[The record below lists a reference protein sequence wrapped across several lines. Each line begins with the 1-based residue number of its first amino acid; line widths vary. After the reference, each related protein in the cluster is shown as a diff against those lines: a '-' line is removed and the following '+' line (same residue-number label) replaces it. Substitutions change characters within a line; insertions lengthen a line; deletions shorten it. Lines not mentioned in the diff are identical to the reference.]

1 MEKTGFAQKNGRLF
15 RLALL
20 VCLSCVLFT
29 ARAQTARITL
39 NLQNATLEQAMDRI
53 KAQTRYLFINRDV
66 EGLKSRKVSIN
77 VSNELITR
85 VLDQLFSPFDIG
97 YDIDGRSIFIYKQQ
111 AAATR
116 PVPVSGRVTDA
127 KGQPVIGASV
137 IVRGT
142 TLGVSTDAEG
152 RFTLEVPAPA
162 ASQTL
167 EVSYLGYETASI
179 SVGTRTSFMVTLRE
193 SASEI
198 ESIVVTALGIKRE
211 EKALSYNVQ
220 QVAASDITLVKDA
233 NFMNSLSGKVA
244 GVTINASSSGVGGAT
259 KVVLRGNKSISQS
272 SNALYV
278 IDGIPMYN
286 FGGGGGTE
294 FDSKGAT
301 ESIAD
306 INPEDIES
314 ISVLTG
320 AAAAALYGSEAA
332 NGAVMIT
339 TKKGEAGALK
349 VTLTSNTEF
358 LNPFVLPEFQNRY
371 GTGLNGSGSGSA
383 VYSWG
388 AKLTPA
394 ARTGYTPDDFFE
406 TGHVYTNAVT
416 LSGGTDRNQTYF
428 SAAAVNSDGIIPN
441 NTYDRYNFTFR
452 NTSYFLKDKLRLD
465 ASASYIYQQDQNMT
479 NQGVYSNP
487 LVSAYLFPRGENF
500 DLYRRFERYNEG
512 TKLMEQFW
520 SSDMEGGDLR
530 MQNPYW
536 IAYRNLRNTD
546 KKRYLLSFSASY
558 DILPWLNVT
567 GRVRIDNANSLYTQK
582 LYASTNTTITDGGRN
597 GHYTEQREYDTQTY
611 ADVMVNINKTFGDD
625 WSLQANVGASI
636 NNVKTDM
643 LSYRGPI
650 QENGLPNVF
659 NVFDLDDSKKR
670 AEKSG
675 WQEQTQSL
683 FASVEVGWKQMLY
696 LTVTGRN
703 DWASQLAESPS
714 SSFFYPSVGLS
725 WVPTSLW
732 DLGRALTYLKIR
744 GSIASVGMPF
754 PRHLT
759 IPTYEYDATNK
770 VWTAKTH
777 YPIGDLYPERTRTYE
792 VGIDARLWKHISL
805 SASWYRADTY
815 NQTFDP
821 QISVS
826 SGYSTIYLQTGHV
839 RNTGVELSAG
849 YDNTWR
855 DFRWATNFTFSWN
868 KNEIV
873 ELVHNY
879 KHPETGEIIS
889 KDRLEIKGLGKAKY
903 ILKPGGTL
911 GDLYTNSDLVYNR
924 EGFIEVDKSGNVAV
938 KDDYM
943 EDIYLGSVFPKYNL
957 AWRNDFSWKGLNL
970 GVLFTARIGGIC
982 YSATQANMDLYGVSE
997 ASAAAR
1003 DAGGVLI
1010 NGREMVDAQK
1020 WYQAIGSQSGL
1031 PQYYTYSAT
1040 NFRLQELSLGYT
1052 LPAKWFRDKMR
1063 MTVSFVG
1070 RNLWMIY
1077 CKAPFDPEAVAST
1090 GLNYQ
1095 GIDYFMMP
1103 SLRSL
1108 GFNVKFQF

>member
-1 MEKTGFAQKNGRLF
+1 MEKTGFTQKIGRLF

-29 ARAQTARITL
+29 AKAQTARITL
-39 NLQNATLEQAMDRI
+39 NLQNATLEQAMDKI

-66 EGLKSRKVSIN
+66 EDLESRKVNIN
-77 VSNELITR
+77 VSNELITK

-111 AAATR
+111 AAETQ
-116 PVPVSGRVTDA
+116 PVTVTGRVTDA
-127 KGQPVIGASV
+127 NGQPVIGASV

-142 TLGVSTDAEG
+142 TLGVSTDTEG
-152 RFTLEVPAPA
+152 RFTLKVPAPA

-167 EVSYLGYETASI
+167 EVSYLGYETATI
-179 SVGTRTSFMVTLRE
+179 PVGSRTSFAVTLRE
-193 SASEI
+193 STSEI
-198 ESIVVTALGIKRE
+198 EQVVVTALGIKRE

-220 QVAASDITLVKDA
+220 QVGAEEITTVKDA
-233 NFMNSLSGKVA
+233 NFMNSLAGKVA

-306 INPEDIES
+306 LNPEDIES

-320 AAAAALYGSEAA
+320 AAAAALYGSNAA

-339 TKKGEAGALK
+339 TKKGQAGALK
-349 VTLTSNTEF
+349 VTVSSNTEF

-371 GTGLNGSGSGSA
+371 GTGLNGSSSGSA

-394 ARTGYTPDDFFE
+394 AQTGYTPNDFFE
-406 TGHVYTNAVT
+406 TGHVYTNAFT

-487 LVSAYLFPRGENF
+487 LVPAYLFPRGTDF
-500 DLYRRFERYNEG
+500 DAYRIFERYNPAS
-512 TKLMEQFW
+512 KLMEQFW
-520 SSDMEGGDLR
+520 SSDLEGGDLR

-558 DILPWLNVT
+558 DILPWLNVA

-582 LYASTNTTITDGGRN
+582 LYASSNTTITDGGKN

-636 NNVKTDM
+636 NNVKTDL

-703 DWASQLAESPS
+703 DWASQLAESPE

-732 DLGRALTYLKIR
+732 DMGRALTYLKIR

-792 VGIDARLWKHISL
+792 LGLDARLWRHISL
-805 SASWYRADTY
+805 SASWYWADTY

-1010 NGREMVDAQK
+1010 NGRQTIDAQK
-1020 WYQAIGSQSGL
+1020 WYQAIGAQSGL

-1052 LPAKWFRDKMR
+1052 LPAKWFREKMR

>member
-20 VCLSCVLFT
+20 VCLCCAVFT
-29 ARAQTARITL
+29 AKAQTARITL
-39 NLQNATLEQAMDRI
+39 NLQNATLEQAMDKI

-66 EGLKSRKVSIN
+66 EDLESRKVSIN
-77 VSNELITR
+77 VSNELITK
-85 VLDQLFSPFDIG
+85 VLDQLFTPFDIG

-127 KGQPVIGASV
+127 NGQPVIGASV

-142 TLGVSTDAEG
+142 TLGVSTDTEG

-167 EVSYLGYETASI
+167 EVSYLGYETATI
-179 SVGTRTSFMVTLRE
+179 PVGSRTSFAVTLRE
-193 SASEI
+193 STSEI
-198 ESIVVTALGIKRE
+198 EQVVVTALGIKRE

-220 QVAASDITLVKDA
+220 QVGAEEITTVKDA
-233 NFMNSLSGKVA
+233 NFMNSLAGKVA

-306 INPEDIES
+306 LNPEDIES

-320 AAAAALYGSEAA
+320 AAAAALYGSNAA

-339 TKKGEAGALK
+339 TKKGQAGALK
-349 VTLTSNTEF
+349 VTLSSNTEF

-371 GTGLNGSGSGSA
+371 GTGLNGSSAGSA

-394 ARTGYTPDDFFE
+394 AQTGYTPNDFFE
-406 TGHVYTNAVT
+406 TGHVYTNAFT

-487 LVSAYLFPRGENF
+487 LVPAYLFPRGTDF
-500 DLYRRFERYNEG
+500 DAYRIFERYNPAS
-512 TKLMEQFW
+512 KLMEQFW
-520 SSDMEGGDLR
+520 SSDLEGGDLR

-558 DILPWLNVT
+558 DILPWLNVA

-582 LYASTNTTITDGGRN
+582 LYASSNTTITDGGKN

-636 NNVKTDM
+636 NNVKTDL

-675 WQEQTQSL
+675 WQEQTQSI

-732 DLGRALTYLKIR
+732 DMGRALTYLKIR

-792 VGIDARLWKHISL
+792 LGLDARLWRHISL
-805 SASWYRADTY
+805 SASWYWADTY

-879 KHPETGEIIS
+879 KHPETGEYIT

-911 GDLYTNSDLVYNR
+911 GDLYTNSDLVYNQD
-924 EGFIEVDKSGNVAV
+924 GYIEVDKSGNVAV

-970 GVLFTARIGGIC
+970 GLLFTARIGGIC

-1003 DAGGVLI
+1003 DAGGVVI
-1010 NGREMVDAQK
+1010 NGRQTIDAQK
-1020 WYQAIGSQSGL
+1020 WYQAIGAQSGL

>member
-1 MEKTGFAQKNGRLF
+1 MNKKIIQQIRLSILLF
-15 RLALL
+15 VPALL
-20 VCLSCVLFT
+20 FPLSAL
-29 ARAQTARITL
+29 RAQNVRVTIRENGAKM
-39 NLQNATLEQAMDRI
+39 EQVISAIER
-53 KAQTRYLFINRDV
+53 QTRYLFGIDDEVNTDLPVTVHAENEPLKKVLDEMFRGTDIVYTV
-66 EGLKSRKVSIN
+66 EGTNILLTRRPAAPQSRAVS
-77 VSNELITR
+77 VT
-85 VLDQLFSPFDIG
+85 
-97 YDIDGRSIFIYKQQ
+97 
-111 AAATR
+111 
-116 PVPVSGRVTDA
+116 GRVTDA
-127 KGQPVIGASV
+127 SGQPIVGASV

-142 TLGVSTDAEG
+142 TVGVSTDTEG
-152 RFTLEVPAPA
+152 RFALEVPSPA

-167 EVSYLGYETASI
+167 EVSYLGYETAAVP
-179 SVGTRTSFMVTLRE
+179 VGSRTSFEVTLQE
-193 SASEI
+193 SSSEI
-198 ESIVVTALGIKRE
+198 EQVVVTALGIKRQ

-294 FDSKGAT
+294 FDSRGAT
-301 ESIAD
+301 EAIAD

-371 GTGLNGSGSGSA
+371 GTGLNGVRSGSNI
-383 VYSWG
+383 YSWG
-388 AKLTPA
+388 ERLAPS
-394 ARTGYTPDDFFE
+394 ARYGYTPNDFFE
-406 TGHVYTNAVT
+406 TGHVYTNAFT

-441 NTYDRYNFTFR
+441 NEYDRYNFTFR
-452 NTSYFLKDKLRLD
+452 NTSFFLKDKLRID

-546 KKRYLLSFSASY
+546 KKRYMLSLSASY

-567 GRVRIDNANSLYTQK
+567 GRVRIDNMNSLYTQK
-582 LYASTNTTITDGGRN
+582 LYASSNTTITDGGRN
-597 GHYTEQREYDTQTY
+597 GHYTEARTYDSQTY
-611 ADVMVNINKTFGDD
+611 ADVMANINKTFGDD
-625 WSLQANVGASI
+625 WSLQANIGASI
-636 NNVKTDM
+636 NNVKSDE

-659 NVFDLDDSKKR
+659 NVFDLDDTKKR
-670 AEKSG
+670 AEKTG
-675 WQEQTQSL
+675 WHDQTQSL

-703 DWASQLAESPS
+703 DWASQIAGSSS

-732 DLGRALTYLKIR
+732 DLGGALSYLKLR

-754 PRHLT
+754 PRYLT
-759 IPTYEYDATNK
+759 VPTYEYDATNR
-770 VWTAKTH
+770 VWKDKTH
-777 YPIGDLYPERTRTYE
+777 YPIGDLKPERTTTYE
-792 VGIDARLWKHISL
+792 VGIDARLWRHLSL
-805 SASWYRADTY
+805 SASWYQADTK

-821 QISVS
+821 SLPPS
-826 SGYSTIYLQTGHV
+826 SSYTTIYLQTGHV
-839 RNTGVELSAG
+839 RNTGVELSVG
-849 YDNTWR
+849 YDNRWGS
-855 DFRWATNFTFSWN
+855 FRWATNFTYAWN
-868 KNEIV
+868 RNEII
-873 ELVHNY
+873 ELAANAVN
-879 KHPETGEIIS
+879 PITGEPLN
-889 KDRLEIKGLGKAKY
+889 LEKLDIKGLGKAKY
-903 ILKPGGTL
+903 ILKEGGTL
-911 GDLYTNSDLVYNR
+911 GDLYTTSDLRFNDNGYV
-924 EGFIEVDKSGNVAV
+924 EVDKSGNLLLT
-938 KDDYM
+938 DEGD
-943 EDIYLGSVFPKYNL
+943 DIYLGSVFPDHNL
-957 AWRNDFSWKGLNL
+957 AWRNDFSWKGVNL
-970 GVLFTARIGGIC
+970 GLLFTARIGGIC
-982 YSATQANMDLYGVSE
+982 YSATQANLDLYGVSE

-1108 GFNVKFQF
+1108 GFSVKFQF